1 MSFLNPA
8 SGLTGL
14 EPATSALTGR
24 CSDPIELQSQ
34 VGTLTSY
41 GCREISIY
49 YIYSKGNAKSSRR
62 IEGMLLLARLQSAGN
77 PNRIS
82 NRNRYKQPI
91 SYPFRRTSSSPS
103 LLSLPAELVGV
114 PLPRSSV
121 IPFPREPVALM
132 LVSIGRSLLLR
143 RFLVFSPVV

>member
-1 MSFLNPA
+1 MVSNLLFL
-8 SGLTGL
+8 LFF
-14 EPATSALTGR
+14 
-24 CSDPIELQSQ
+24 
-34 VGTLTSY
+34 
-41 GCREISIY
+41 
-49 YIYSKGNAKSSRR
+49 
-62 IEGMLLLARLQSAGN
+62 GN

-121 IPFPREPVALM
+121 IPFPREPVPVPLV
-132 LVSIGRSLLLR
+132 LVSIGTSLLLR
-143 RFLVFSPVV
+143 RFIVLSPVV